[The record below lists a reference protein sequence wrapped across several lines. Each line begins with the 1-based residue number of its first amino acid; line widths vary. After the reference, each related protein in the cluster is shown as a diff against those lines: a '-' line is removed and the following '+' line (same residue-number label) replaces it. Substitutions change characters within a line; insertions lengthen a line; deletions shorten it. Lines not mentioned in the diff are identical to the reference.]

1 MPNLISKSVQTQGNW
16 YTSHLQQESFLSSG
30 AVEMSTS
37 FWRWLRSFLI
47 WSLSLTLETGPRSP
61 PISLRCLS
69 FPSVKWYENLPYTCT
84 CIMVNLLWAQRS
96 ETLAAHKRL
105 KLTCTYAGIQ
115 CIDTSKSIECI
126 RQSETCIYLY
136 LFLSHVN
143 RSLCR

>member
-16 YTSHLQQESFLSSG
+16 YTIHLQQEFFFSTG

-69 FPSVKWYENLPYTCT
+69 SPSVKWYENLPFILIY
-84 CIMVNLLWAQRS
+84 MYMYHGKFVV
-96 ETLAAHKRL
+96 
-105 KLTCTYAGIQ
+105 G
-115 CIDTSKSIECI
+115 SKIWNFSSPQKIKADMNPW
-126 RQSETCIYLY
+126 RHRYMY
-136 LFLSHVN
+136 LFFMAPEN
-143 RSLCR
+143 FA

>member
-16 YTSHLQQESFLSSG
+16 YTIHLQQEFFFSTG

-105 KLTCTYAGIQ
+105 KLTWTHEGIDTCTYFSWLLKISGAM
-115 CIDTSKSIECI
+115 KNKYM
-126 RQSETCIYLY
+126 YLNNINK
-136 LFLSHVN
+136 HRN
-143 RSLCR
+143 TW